1 VLKCLET
8 SVINNARDIVSRVGT
23 KREKNMQTKGGG
35 GKGGGGG
42 GKRGRGGGGGSKR
55 DQKRGVTS
63 IHRLSHFC
71 PQIDHLVGSL
81 TRDIVVV
88 CARSSLD
95 LGTAPDGSCM
105 REEAQGGV
113 PGEREGEEK
122 ERNNRMS
129 TYAHIH
135 TCTHTHAYM

>member
-1 VLKCLET
+1 MT
-8 SVINNARDIVSRVGT
+8 RDTIELYTVQNISSKRGRED
-23 KREKNMQTKGGG
+23 KREGEGERG
-35 GKGGGGG
+35 REGGGGG
-42 GKRGRGGGGGSKR
+42 GKR